1 MKGTV
6 FMIHHWSARLL
17 SLLLCCVC
25 LLGLVRPVSAESAE
39 VPEALELPMATTT
52 VVRNG
57 AYAGARVIGQMEDG
71 TRVTVLS
78 QKGDYYQVDCYDMT
92 GYIAASQLV
101 HTEEDKYYVN
111 CQPGSDETRSLPY
124 TPHSQALQLRHSLLE
139 LARQQLGTPYVY
151 GGSRPGGFDCSGFLY
166 YLYGQ
171 HGMGLN
177 RTASAQLQDGIVVA
191 REGMQVG
198 DLVFFRE
205 SWSGYPASHVGIYA
219 GNNQIIHAGNSGI
232 GYADLDSPYFAEN
245 YLCARR
251 VIHTDAP
258 QMQLVD
264 PMARTMVSR
273 GGVSGRRAG

>member
-1 MKGTV
+1 MN
-6 FMIHHWSARLL
+6 HHWSARLL

-25 LLGLVRPVSAESAE
+25 LLGLVRPVSAESADVAE
-39 VPEALELPMATTT
+39 TQELPMATTT

-71 TRVTVLS
+71 TMVTVLS
-78 QKGDYYQVDCYDMT
+78 QHGDYYKVDCYDMT

-111 CQPGSDETRSLPY
+111 CKPDSEETWQLSY
-124 TPHSQALQLRHSLLE
+124 TPHGQALQLRHSLLE
-139 LARQQLGTPYVY
+139 LAQQQLGTPYVY

-171 HGMGLN
+171 HGIGIH

-191 REGMQVG
+191 KDGMQVG

-205 SWSGYPASHVGIYA
+205 SWSGYPASHIGIYA
-219 GNNQIIHAGNSGI
+219 GNNQIIHAGNNGI

-258 QMQLVD
+258 QMHQQID
-264 PMARTMVSR
+264 PIARAVVSR

>member
-1 MKGTV
+1 MTK
-6 FMIHHWSARLL
+6 IHVLGMRLL
-17 SLLLCCVC
+17 CLLLCGVM
-25 LLGLVRPVSAESAE
+25 LFSGVRPVSAETVEEQE
-39 VPEALELPMATTT
+39 VPSAMTT

-57 AYAGARVIGQMEDG
+57 AYANARVIGQMENG
-71 TRVTVLS
+71 TLVTVLE
-78 QKGDYYQVDCYDMT
+78 QRGDYCLVDCYDMT
-92 GYIAASQLV
+92 GYIARSQLV

-111 CQPGSDETRSLPY
+111 CQEDSGETLSLPY
-124 TPHSQALQLRHSLLE
+124 TPHAQALQLRHSLLE
-139 LARQQLGTPYVY
+139 LAQQQLGTPYVY

-171 HGMGLN
+171 HGMSIH

-191 REGMQVG
+191 KDGMQVG

-205 SWSGYPASHVGIYA
+205 AWSGYPASHIGIYA
-219 GNNQIIHAGNSGI
+219 GNNQIIHAGSRGI
-232 GYADLDSPYFAEN
+232 CYADLDSPYFAEN

-258 QMQLVD
+258 MMQEEVN
-264 PMARTMVSR
+264 PMARVTVTR